1 MKTTFYAG
9 SIAVVAAMILI
20 IASISAAPA
29 LLFTQTAIASI
40 DDEQGGSAT
49 TTTND
54 TDMTTTSTGDT
65 TTSPRAPDRA
75 TTQPVAVGGGNITF
89 SVNQFLPSITEI
101 QPGESV
107 TFFAPDGSIELHNV
121 IFDLTN
127 GTTISDL
134 WLPFTLPSD
143 VLGGEVPTD
152 VSEELLPAPPY
163 NLGEPIIQDTTT
175 TEGTTQ
181 AIIGL
186 NKVAWQPAV
195 VDQNDNV
202 IYLEEEELRQQMHQV
217 DEAFQGGSQPS
228 PLSTSYTMDGTE
240 RIVSSG
246 IVLDVNGFTALE
258 ELFPEEGGGGA
269 PQEQLAAEDN
279 QGIATNSTTTTPP
292 ISPDEEAMAQQEEQ
306 PVEEFPPSPFP
317 LLGNF
322 TVTFNEPGTYDYFC
336 AFHPGMFGQVVVSG
350 SGG

>member
-1 MKTTFYAG
+1 MKTTVYLRSVPTTAMMG
-9 SIAVVAAMILI
+9 MILLM
-20 IASISAAPA
+20 ASIISVAPA
-29 LLFTQTAIASI
+29 LFKQTAIATI
-40 DDEQGGSAT
+40 DQ
-49 TTTND
+49 
-54 TDMTTTSTGDT
+54 GDT
-65 TTSPRAPDRA
+65 TTTTATPTAPDNA
-75 TTQPVAVGGGNITF
+75 TTERVAVGGGNITF
-89 SVNQFLPSITEI
+89 SVNQFSPSITEI

-107 TFFAPDGSIELHNV
+107 TFFAPNGSIELHNV

-163 NLGEPIIQDTTT
+163 NLGEPMIQNTTT
-175 TEGTTQ
+175 TDAAQ

-202 IYLEEEELRQQMHQV
+202 IYLEEQELRQQMRQV
-217 DEAFQGGSQPS
+217 DEAFQGGPQPS

-246 IVLDVNGFTALE
+246 IILDVNGYAILE
-258 ELFPEEGGGGA
+258 ELFPEEGQGES
-269 PQEQLAAEDN
+269 PQEELGTENSQD
-279 QGIATNSTTTTPP
+279 TFPNSTTITPP
-292 ISPDEEAMAQQEEQ
+292 ISPGEEAMTQQEQ
-306 PVEEFPPSPFP
+306 PTEEFPPSPFP
-317 LLGNF
+317 VLGSF

-336 AFHPGMFGQVVVSG
+336 AFHPGMFGQIVV
-350 SGG
+350 GGGEGLGE